1 MGEIATLKGAP
12 DRAPAAALDDL
23 RAQVRGAVAS
33 QAQYDP
39 ENRFRINNNIQ
50 PACREKSWSVPTPS
64 AA

>member
-1 MGEIATLKGAP
+1 MAEIATLKGAP

-50 PACREKSWSVPTPS
+50 PA
-64 AA
+64 